1 MNTALTRSCSQT
13 AILQTGAVILAWA
26 FLLSR
31 VIGLGMMVP
40 EAAYEAPTKQ
50 VCEAVRE
57 TVELV
62 VDQGVHVS
70 ECKDSDRISIG
81 VPIYRTTGRAAGT
94 EDGVGGE

>member
-1 MNTALTRSCSQT
+1 VHTALTRSGSQI
-13 AILQTGAVILAWA
+13 AIHQMGAIILAWA

-31 VIGLGMMVP
+31 MIGLGVMVP

-62 VDQGVHVS
+62 VDPRLHVS
-70 ECKDSDRISIG
+70 ECKDTDRIYIG
-81 VPIYRTTGRAAGT
+81 VPIYRGPQGESGRP
-94 EDGVGGE
+94 

>member
-1 MNTALTRSCSQT
+1 VHTALTRSWSQM
-13 AILQTGAVILAWA
+13 AVFRTGAVILAWA

-31 VIGLGMMVP
+31 MIGLGVMVP

-70 ECKDSDRISIG
+70 ECKDSDVIHIG
-81 VPIYRTTGRAAGT
+81 VPIYRSTGRAA
-94 EDGVGGE
+94 

>member
-1 MNTALTRSCSQT
+1 MVIHQRG
-13 AILQTGAVILAWA
+13 AIILAWA

-31 VIGLGMMVP
+31 TIGLGMMVP

-62 VDQGVHVS
+62 VDKSLHIS
-70 ECKDSDRISIG
+70 ECRDSDRIYIG
-81 VPIYRTTGRAAGT
+81 VPIYRSTARAA
-94 EDGVGGE
+94 

>member
-1 MNTALTRSCSQT
+1 MNAALTRSRSWM
-13 AILQTGAVILAWA
+13 AVPQTGAVILAWA

-31 VIGLGMMVP
+31 MIGLGVMVP

-70 ECKDSDRISIG
+70 ECKDSDGIYIG
-81 VPIYRTTGRAAGT
+81 VPIYSSTGRAA
-94 EDGVGGE
+94 

>member
-1 MNTALTRSCSQT
+1 MNTAVTSSCSQI
-13 AILQTGAVILAWA
+13 AIHQTGAVILAWA

-31 VIGLGMMVP
+31 MIGLGVMVP

-70 ECKDSDRISIG
+70 ECMDSDRIYIG
-81 VPIYRTTGRAAGT
+81 VPIYRSTGRAT
-94 EDGVGGE
+94 

>member
-1 MNTALTRSCSQT
+1 VNTALTRCCMQMGVFH
-13 AILQTGAVILAWA
+13 AGAVILAWA

-31 VIGLGMMVP
+31 MIGLGVMVP

-50 VCEAVRE
+50 FCEAVRE

-70 ECKDSDRISIG
+70 ECTNSDRIYIG
-81 VPIYRTTGRAAGT
+81 VPIYSSTGRAA
-94 EDGVGGE
+94 

>member
-1 MNTALTRSCSQT
+1 MNTVLTRCCSQMGVV
-13 AILQTGAVILAWA
+13 QTGAVILAWA

-31 VIGLGMMVP
+31 MIGLGVMVP

-50 VCEAVRE
+50 FCEAVRE

-70 ECKDSDRISIG
+70 ECTDSDRTYIG
-81 VPIYRTTGRAAGT
+81 VPIYRSTGRAA
-94 EDGVGGE
+94 

>member
-1 MNTALTRSCSQT
+1 MAVLRTS
-13 AILQTGAVILAWA
+13 GVILAWT

-31 VIGLGMMVP
+31 VIGLGVMVP

-70 ECKDSDRISIG
+70 ECKDSDRIYIG
-81 VPIYRTTGRAAGT
+81 VPIYRTTGRAV
-94 EDGVGGE
+94 EERME

>member
-1 MNTALTRSCSQT
+1 VNTALTRSRSQI
-13 AILQTGAVILAWA
+13 AIHQTGAVILAWA

-31 VIGLGMMVP
+31 MVGLGVMVP
-40 EAAYEAPTKQ
+40 ESAYEAPTKE

-70 ECKDSDRISIG
+70 ECQDTDRIYIG
-81 VPIYRTTGRAAGT
+81 VPIYRTTGRAP
-94 EDGVGGE
+94 

>member
-1 MNTALTRSCSQT
+1 GFGGSDVNTAFTRSCSQM
-13 AILQTGAVILAWA
+13 AVLRTGTVILAWA

-31 VIGLGMMVP
+31 VIGLGVTVP

-70 ECKDSDRISIG
+70 ECTDGDRIYIG
-81 VPIYRTTGRAAGT
+81 VPIYRSTGRAA
-94 EDGVGGE
+94 

>member
-1 MNTALTRSCSQT
+1 MNTVLTRCCSQMGVV
-13 AILQTGAVILAWA
+13 QTGAVILAWA

-31 VIGLGMMVP
+31 MIGLGMMVP

-70 ECKDSDRISIG
+70 ECKDSDRIYIG
-81 VPIYRTTGRAAGT
+81 VPIHRSTGRAA
-94 EDGVGGE
+94 

>member
-1 MNTALTRSCSQT
+1 MNMALTRSCSQR
-13 AILQTGAVILAWA
+13 AIPQTGAVILAWA

-70 ECKDSDRISIG
+70 ECKESGRIYIG
-81 VPIYRTTGRAAGT
+81 VPIYRSIGRAT
-94 EDGVGGE
+94 EERTE

>member
-1 MNTALTRSCSQT
+1 VTTALTRCCIQMGVF
-13 AILQTGAVILAWA
+13 QTGAVILAWA

-31 VIGLGMMVP
+31 MIGLGVMVP

-50 VCEAVRE
+50 FCEAVRE

-70 ECKDSDRISIG
+70 ECTNSDRIYIG
-81 VPIYRTTGRAAGT
+81 VPIYRSTGRAA
-94 EDGVGGE
+94 

>member
-1 MNTALTRSCSQT
+1 MMLWKVLALGGH
-13 AILQTGAVILAWA
+13 QTGAVILAWA

-31 VIGLGMMVP
+31 SIGLGMMVP

-62 VDQGVHVS
+62 VDQRVYVS
-70 ECKDSDRISIG
+70 ECKESDRTYIG
-81 VPIYRTTGRAAGT
+81 VPIYRSTGRSTG
-94 EDGVGGE
+94 

>member
-1 MNTALTRSCSQT
+1 LINAAGDADVNTTLTRSRSQM
-13 AILQTGAVILAWA
+13 AIHQTGAVILAWA

-31 VIGLGMMVP
+31 MIGLGMMVP

-62 VDQGVHVS
+62 VDEGVHVS
-70 ECKDSDRISIG
+70 ECKDSDRIYIG
-81 VPIYRTTGRAAGT
+81 VPIYRTTGRAA
-94 EDGVGGE
+94 

>member
-1 MNTALTRSCSQT
+1 MNAALARSCSQT

-31 VIGLGMMVP
+31 MIGLGMMVP

-62 VDQGVHVS
+62 VDEGVHVS
-70 ECKDSDRISIG
+70 ECKDSDRIYIG
-81 VPIYRTTGRAAGT
+81 VPIYRSTGRAA
-94 EDGVGGE
+94 